1 MISGAVHILGA
12 AAAIS
17 AVLYLPGAAW
27 SWVLRPHSRVE
38 AAALSLALG
47 LCAMLLPLILL
58 AEAGCF
64 SAAAVAI
71 WATLVTLA
79 GAFAGRLRGAR
90 DAAPGGIVLLAGVA
104 ILLSLPQR
112 GEWLAGG
119 WDPGVNM
126 NQGLLLARTGAVE
139 QPPDPLRAAA
149 LQQAPGAFAR
159 ESFGFVEAFPGVP
172 ADPQTG
178 ALRPYFYRATPTL
191 VALLDTVAGRAA
203 ALRVNQVAGWIACLL
218 FAGALAVCAA
228 TMRAH
233 LVIPGVL
240 LFALQPLFLAHV
252 SVPASEMLELAV
264 ICATGLLLARRNDCP
279 SALLLAAVLTL
290 GALNRVSFLFHQALL
305 LILLVCGEA
314 RDANRSAVAIRH
326 LAVACSLTAGL
337 AWYTWVSPESL
348 QKLRHLQPALH
359 GLAAASVAAA
369 LAVDGALLHRRSG
382 APAWTRWSLA
392 AVPLIFAARESLRHE
407 AWLQFAGNLP
417 VWIAYAGPLLLA
429 VAAAGLL
436 LAARRLP
443 LTLWLCWLATALV
456 AALIHR
462 HAAELYPWATKRWM
476 PWTVPLL
483 ATGAAAL
490 VHAAC
495 ATRRP
500 WSRWFGIGLAL
511 ALCAATLPSTLR
523 AWRSTEYNGSAA
535 ALDRL
540 AATLRPDDLVI
551 SDHFLWGTPLA
562 LAHGFTVL
570 NAEPLLA
577 GQGNPDPAPAVLRR
591 TGRRVVL
598 VTSTKGALR
607 DWPLPF
613 ANAVPLADPIAFTT
627 RERIQHRSQRGF
639 STRERTFV
647 LQAHAWEPT
656 P

>member
-1 MISGAVHILGA
+1 MSSAVHILGA
-12 AAAIS
+12 AVAIS

-27 SWVLRPHSRVE
+27 CWALRPASRVE
-38 AAALSLALG
+38 AAALSLAFG
-47 LCAMLLPLILL
+47 LCVILLPLILL
-58 AEAGCF
+58 AETGCF
-64 SAAAVAI
+64 STAAIAT
-71 WATLVTLA
+71 WAALVTLA
-79 GAFAGRLRGAR
+79 GVFAGRLRSAR
-90 DAAPGGIVLLAGVA
+90 DATPGGLVLLAGLA

-119 WDPGVNM
+119 WDPGVNL

-149 LQQAPGAFAR
+149 LQQASDAFAR

-172 ADPQTG
+172 ADPETG
-178 ALRPYFYRATPTL
+178 ALRAYFYRATPTL

-203 ALRVNQVAGWIACLL
+203 ALRANHVAGWIACLL
-218 FAGALAVCAA
+218 FAGALAACA
-228 TMRAH
+228 TPTRAS
-233 LVIPGVL
+233 LVIPGVV

-252 SVPASEMLELAV
+252 SLPASEILELAV

-279 SALLLAAVLTL
+279 SAILLAAVLTL

-305 LILLVCGEA
+305 LLLLVCGEA
-314 RDANRSAVAIRH
+314 RDSNRSAVAIRH

-348 QKLRHLQPALH
+348 QKLRHLQPALL

-369 LAVDGALLHRRSG
+369 LAVDGALLHRRRG
-382 APAWTRWSLA
+382 APAWTQWALA
-392 AVPLIFAARESLRHE
+392 AVPLIFIARESLRHE
-407 AWLQFAGNLP
+407 AWIQFAGNLP
-417 VWIAYAGPLLLA
+417 AWIAYTGPLLLI
-429 VAAAGLL
+429 AAAVGLF

-443 LTLWLCWLATALV
+443 LALWLCWLATALF

-495 ATRRP
+495 AVHRP
-500 WSRWFGIGLAL
+500 WSRGLGIGLAL
-511 ALCAATLPSTLR
+511 VLCAVTLSPALR

-540 AATLRPDDLVI
+540 AATLRPDDLVLA
-551 SDHFLWGTPLA
+551 DHFLWGTPLA

-577 GQGNPDPAPAVLRR
+577 GLGNPDRVPALLRQS
-591 TGRRVVL
+591 GRRVVL
-598 VTSTKGALR
+598 VTSTSDALR
-607 DWPLPF
+607 KWPAPLT
-613 ANAVPLADPIAFTT
+613 NAVALADPIAFTT